1 MGYMVESKILK
12 ASSGWKEDYQR
23 LQLLME
29 IVMNWFEEGR
39 VMTVHDFDGLMLEAQ
54 READE

>member
-23 LQLLME
+23 LQLLMV
-29 IVMNWFEEGR
+29 IVLNCFEEGR
-39 VMTVHDFDGLMLEAQ
+39 VMTVHVFDGLMLEAQ
-54 READE
+54 READK